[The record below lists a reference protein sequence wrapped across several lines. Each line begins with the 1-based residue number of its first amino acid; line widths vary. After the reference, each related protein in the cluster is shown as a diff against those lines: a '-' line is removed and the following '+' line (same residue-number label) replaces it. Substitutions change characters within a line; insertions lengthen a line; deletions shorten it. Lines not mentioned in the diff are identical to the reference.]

1 VLRVFSATLLPNLAG
16 LPLALWAV
24 ACAKVTDI
32 DVLDRKVGLGSN
44 EASVAT
50 DSGASATIDGD
61 ACTSGCSQP
70 EASACFDTSRYTGG
84 GLYKADFTDVS
95 DMTINQGASTIAG
108 GAIRLVSTTGIE
120 VGSAYFTT
128 PIPFDEQTSVYAK
141 FAMRI
146 GGGAG
151 PTGTDGMAFV
161 LQNSAS
167 GPKAVGIAGG
177 GMGYSGVAPSVEIEF
192 DTFFNPVND
201 PNGNHVAL
209 MAHGQ
214 DTVHIAYATPSF
226 DLNDGVQRNVWVDY
240 DASQKLL
247 EVYMSDASQ
256 KPSVAL
262 LSHSGFD
269 YGAELGAQAYVGFSA
284 ASGMSKNDHDL
295 FGEAW
300 VVTTPLPK
308 CR

>member
-1 VLRVFSATLLPNLAG
+1 VLRVFSATVLQTVTGLAFV
-16 LPLALWAV
+16 LCAV
-24 ACAKVTDI
+24 ACAKITDI
-32 DVLDRKVGLGSN
+32 DVLDRKVGLGSD
-44 EASVAT
+44 EASVAMDT
-50 DSGASATIDGD
+50 GAPPMIMSD
-61 ACTSGCSQP
+61 ACASSCSEP
-70 EASACFDTSRYTGG
+70 EASTCFDSSRYSGA

-95 DMTINQGASTIAG
+95 DMTINQGAATIAG

-120 VGSAYFTT
+120 VGSAYFTI

-161 LQNSAS
+161 LQSSPS
-167 GPKAVGIAGG
+167 GPEAVGIAGG
-177 GMGYSGVAPSVEIEF
+177 GMGYSSIAPSVVIEF
-192 DTFFNPVND
+192 DTFFNPIND

-214 DTVHIAYATPSF
+214 DTVHIAYATPAF
-226 DLNDGVQRNVWVDY
+226 DLNDGARRNVWVDY
-240 DASQKLL
+240 DATQKLL
-247 EVYMSDASQ
+247 EVYMSEGSE
-256 KPSVAL
+256 KPRVAL

-269 YGAELGAQAYVGFSA
+269 FGAELGSQTYVGFSA
-284 ASGMSKNDHDL
+284 ASGQSKNDHDL
-295 FGEAW
+295 LGEAW
-300 VVTTPLPK
+300 FITTQLPK

>member
-1 VLRVFSATLLPNLAG
+1 VLRVFLATELRNLAV
-16 LPLALWAV
+16 LALALSAV
-24 ACAKVTDI
+24 SCAKVTDI
-32 DVLDRKVGLGSN
+32 DVLDRKVGLGSD
-44 EASVAT
+44 EASVPMDT
-50 DSGASATIDGD
+50 GAPMIITD
-61 ACTSGCSQP
+61 ACGSGCSEP
-70 EASACFDTSRYTGG
+70 EASSCFDSSRYSGD
-84 GLYKADFTDVS
+84 GLYKADFTNVS
-95 DMTINQGASTIAG
+95 DMTINQGAATITG

-151 PTGTDGMAFV
+151 PVGTDGMAFV
-161 LQNSAS
+161 MQSSPS

-177 GMGYSGVAPSVEIEF
+177 GMGYSMIAPSVEIEF
-192 DTFFNPVND
+192 DTFFNPTD

-214 DTVHIAYATPSF
+214 DTVHIAYATPAF
-226 DLNDGVQRNVWVDY
+226 DLNDGVERNVWVDY
-240 DASQKLL
+240 DATQKLL
-247 EVYMSDASQ
+247 EVYMSEGSE
-256 KPSVAL
+256 KPRVAL

-269 YGAELGAQAYVGFSA
+269 FGAELGSQTYVGFSA
-284 ASGMSKNDHDL
+284 ASGQSKNDHDL
-295 FGEAW
+295 LGEAW
-300 VVTTPLPK
+300 FVTTQLPK